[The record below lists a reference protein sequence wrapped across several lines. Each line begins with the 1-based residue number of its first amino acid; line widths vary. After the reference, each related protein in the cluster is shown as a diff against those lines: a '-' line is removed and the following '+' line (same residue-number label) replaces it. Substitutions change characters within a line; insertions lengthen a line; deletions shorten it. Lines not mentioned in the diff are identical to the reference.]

1 MTEIKIG
8 TEEHSSIYLT
18 NYLLGAEHTVA
29 QDNDNMM
36 FVQYAYSYYV
46 KFKNNK
52 IKYHNS
58 NLWRR

>member
-1 MTEIKIG
+1 MIISKITCHMTEIKIG

-36 FVQYAYSYYV
+36 FVQYAYSYYRLSLR
-46 KFKNNK
+46 
-52 IKYHNS
+52 IT
-58 NLWRR
+58 R